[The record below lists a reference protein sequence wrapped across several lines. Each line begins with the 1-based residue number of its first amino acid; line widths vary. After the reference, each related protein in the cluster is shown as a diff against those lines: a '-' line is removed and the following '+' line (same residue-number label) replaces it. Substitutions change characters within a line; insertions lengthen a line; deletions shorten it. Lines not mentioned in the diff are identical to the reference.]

1 MDKEFQTSF
10 IPKKPLTEERIVT
23 RRPVSLVNFVVTLI
37 FIGSLVAAGGA
48 YAYQLTLKK
57 SVSDMDAQLV
67 LARNSFDPNVIA
79 EMQMLD
85 KRLKA
90 SGEILDSHIM
100 ISPIFISLQSVTLKT
115 VSYTKFTYELKTEA
129 GKKQVDV
136 QMSGKA
142 TGYDAIA
149 LQSDSLATNKYI
161 KNPIFSNL
169 NLDEKGRVTFD
180 LSFTVDPSFVNY
192 SDTVNREGIEQAEQM
207 AEEQL
212 TLPESMM
219 APEETTPTD
228 ATQQGII
235 EEQLQGNTTLD

>member
-67 LARNSFDPNVIA
+67 LARNSFDPSVIA

-192 SDTVNREGIEQAEQM
+192 SDTVNREGIEQAEQI

>member
-67 LARNSFDPNVIA
+67 LARNSFDPSVIA